1 MQSGLPR
8 MSTRSAVQAPLIG
21 SQCVPGGEAPRGRED
36 TMQDTVR
43 APIAATHQH
52 TRGTSREPHAP
63 VLSPRERQAE
73 DSPLGGGILGDLGT
87 GRGLV

>member
-1 MQSGLPR
+1 
-8 MSTRSAVQAPLIG
+8 
-21 SQCVPGGEAPRGRED
+21 
-36 TMQDTVR
+36 MQDTVR